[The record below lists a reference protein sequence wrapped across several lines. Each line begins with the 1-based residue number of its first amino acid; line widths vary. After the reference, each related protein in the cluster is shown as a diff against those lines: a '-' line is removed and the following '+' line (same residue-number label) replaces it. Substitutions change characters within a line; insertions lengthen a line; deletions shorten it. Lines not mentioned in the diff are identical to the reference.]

1 MQQYGSSFNRD
12 GISPWVFMPDSV
24 ENRFEVV
31 LLPWQS
37 SNIQRKNGRCHRD
50 YHRADQGVQ
59 GSAFSA
65 SPGSECCRS
74 PVCHWPFLPGPLQ
87 QNAVKIVKRC
97 SKLCKFQWLTQQFFH
112 LFFPFTD
119 LPFRIAMDS
128 HFGSSQSSPI
138 LRFFQRTWWYC
149 AGSSKTRATRPS
161 PTGVL
166 RSAGFGSLMTLP
178 PTIPGPSHPS
188 IMIHYDPMKWH
199 AKIWRNIDPMTIPWS
214 KTKAEWNLLKFV
226 EICQEHVLKKCHEK
240 WCSSV
245 PPANS
250 TMLQHVAPSSSSN
263 SVISWFWDH
272 GGSKTNGKMIKDDQS
287 LRISVQSSKY
297 LNILQLSAICKV
309 TTVSQKLKMWSLIA
323 PFPRIVDKWL
333 LPGRTWHLG
342 KASTWIPATL
352 HMSIWIG
359 VWKVQ
364 EWSAITNYCSLKGR
378 VRD

>member
-1 MQQYGSSFNRD
+1 MQPKNYEEILRLTHGLARKKITFMQQYGSSFNRD

-112 LFFPFTD
+112 LFSPFTD

-138 LRFFQRTWWYC
+138 LRFFQRT
-149 AGSSKTRATRPS
+149 
-161 PTGVL
+161 
-166 RSAGFGSLMTLP
+166 
-178 PTIPGPSHPS
+178 
-188 IMIHYDPMKWH
+188 
-199 AKIWRNIDPMTIPWS
+199 
-214 KTKAEWNLLKFV
+214 
-226 EICQEHVLKKCHEK
+226 
-240 WCSSV
+240 
-245 PPANS
+245 
-250 TMLQHVAPSSSSN
+250 
-263 SVISWFWDH
+263 
-272 GGSKTNGKMIKDDQS
+272 
-287 LRISVQSSKY
+287 
-297 LNILQLSAICKV
+297 
-309 TTVSQKLKMWSLIA
+309 
-323 PFPRIVDKWL
+323 
-333 LPGRTWHLG
+333 
-342 KASTWIPATL
+342 
-352 HMSIWIG
+352 
-359 VWKVQ
+359 
-364 EWSAITNYCSLKGR
+364 
-378 VRD
+378 